1 MKKSTAF
8 CVLSV
13 MVATAMVGCSSK
25 GNTNNTESKSES
37 KAESKSDATAD
48 QTKAAASNIGNADY
62 VYAKINVPYA
72 DYYYGEVNNIA
83 PEENPASL
91 KANLTAPDA
100 VKDLRAAGQY
110 DSVSSVTAQKM
121 KLFPVADSEAVG
133 QGSQYKGVVG
143 VNVAISKSLYEDAKK
158 AIEEKKTS
166 ENALLTLVGEMTTTT
181 DTTPTEYKVLNS
193 DGTLSKTVGN
203 VTKDDKAKAEIT
215 STSKYGNYQIDL
227 SDINL
232 DIKNVQGVLLE
243 TDDGKKYGLEHLENI
258 WVKPAELAFAVE
270 AFKENHGND
279 VDYLRY
285 ADMQGKTI
293 KKITYLLADADDI
306 EVDTSLYVTKKA
318 PDGYKLTG
326 DEKVNYAADGTKINY
341 KLETADT
348 KYKLSRIVYK
358 NSNVKWT
365 ADTST
370 DGVVA
375 LPKEAGPG
383 KYQLIFSSDTY
394 NDLSMTVTV
403 DSGLKEGDIKFENNA
418 IVIADNAQKI
428 DAKMYLN
435 GINSAKV
442 NDTEYKGGK
451 GRSFGKNAF
460 NEDGSVKLDA
470 ATKGDDGEKPI
481 FASGK
486 NTVTLKADGYPD
498 FTFEVNK

>member
-13 MVATAMVGCSSK
+13 MVATAMVGCGSK
-25 GNTNNTESKSES
+25 GNTNSTESKSES

-121 KLFPVADSEAVG
+121 KSFPVADSEAVG

-203 VTKDDKAKAEIT
+203 VTKDNKAKAEIT
-215 STSKYGNYQIDL
+215 YQECT
-227 SDINL
+227 
-232 DIKNVQGVLLE
+232 GR
-243 TDDGKKYGLEHLENI
+243 
-258 WVKPAELAFAVE
+258 FA
-270 AFKENHGND
+270 
-279 VDYLRY
+279 
-285 ADMQGKTI
+285 
-293 KKITYLLADADDI
+293 
-306 EVDTSLYVTKKA
+306 
-318 PDGYKLTG
+318 
-326 DEKVNYAADGTKINY
+326 
-341 KLETADT
+341 
-348 KYKLSRIVYK
+348 
-358 NSNVKWT
+358 
-365 ADTST
+365 
-370 DGVVA
+370 
-375 LPKEAGPG
+375 
-383 KYQLIFSSDTY
+383 
-394 NDLSMTVTV
+394 
-403 DSGLKEGDIKFENNA
+403 
-418 IVIADNAQKI
+418 
-428 DAKMYLN
+428 
-435 GINSAKV
+435 
-442 NDTEYKGGK
+442 
-451 GRSFGKNAF
+451 
-460 NEDGSVKLDA
+460 
-470 ATKGDDGEKPI
+470 
-481 FASGK
+481 
-486 NTVTLKADGYPD
+486 
-498 FTFEVNK
+498 

>member
-13 MVATAMVGCSSK
+13 MVATAMVGCGSK
-25 GNTNNTESKSES
+25 GNTNSTESKSES

-121 KLFPVADSEAVG
+121 KSFPVADSEAVG

-306 EVDTSLYVTKKA
+306 EVDTSLYVTKKE

-370 DGVVA
+370 DGVVV

-383 KYQLIFSSDTY
+383 KYQL
-394 NDLSMTVTV
+394 
-403 DSGLKEGDIKFENNA
+403 
-418 IVIADNAQKI
+418 I